1 MQAPMSTIERLSNAQ
16 VSEPEPGVE
25 YLSLDDAGPI
35 LDALSSGTARR
46 ILNELNRDPATPTA
60 ITDRIETSIQNV
72 SYHLSKL
79 EEADLVTVVGTRHSQ
94 KGREMKVYAPTIHS
108 VVIGGESTPEE

>member
-1 MQAPMSTIERLSNAQ
+1 MSTIERLSNAQ
-16 VSEPEPGVE
+16 VSDPDPGVE

-35 LDALSSGTARR
+35 LDVLSSRTART
-46 ILNELNRDPATPTA
+46 ILNELHREPATPIA

-79 EEADLVTVVGTRHSQ
+79 EDADLVTVVGTRHSQ

-108 VVIGGESTPEE
+108 LVIGGESAPDA